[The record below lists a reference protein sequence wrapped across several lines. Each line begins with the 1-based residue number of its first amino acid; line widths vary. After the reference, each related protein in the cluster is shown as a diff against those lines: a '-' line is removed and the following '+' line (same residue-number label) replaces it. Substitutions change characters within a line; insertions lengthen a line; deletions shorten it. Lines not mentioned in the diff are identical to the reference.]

1 MRAPWSIEAEDALLA
16 ATERWIAAMD
26 RWLAGED
33 PKSPDESRVIY
44 EAAVEAVRRI
54 RAFPL
59 ADTPADAVTSWSNRS
74 ELHCGA
80 AWARREA
87 DRA

>member
-1 MRAPWSIEAEDALLA
+1 MRFWPRRNGGS
-16 ATERWIAAMD
+16 RQWIGGSTGM
-26 RWLAGED
+26 G

-59 ADTPADAVTSWSNRS
+59 ADTPADAVTS
-74 ELHCGA
+74 
-80 AWARREA
+80 
-87 DRA
+87 

>member
-44 EAAVEAVRRI
+44 EAAVDAVRRI
-54 RAFPL
+54 RGEEMLLPC
-59 ADTPADAVTSWSNRS
+59 PR
-74 ELHCGA
+74 CGA
-80 AWARREA
+80 AATVEEDEEDGDFWAFCPKCSL
-87 DRA
+87 